1 MYRKDLPNKLGDRIL
16 SLTRFLV
23 MYIQGRYIQSPR
35 YVSCSYYLK
44 GKSGENLNF
53 RVGRVSGAESN
64 GVGPTCLRQSVL
76 EIFPFEKLSF
86 GGLCH
91 DVMRPR
97 HTLRNVIAC
106 S

>member
-1 MYRKDLPNKLGDRIL
+1 MK
-16 SLTRFLV
+16 
-23 MYIQGRYIQSPR
+23 
-35 YVSCSYYLK
+35 
-44 GKSGENLNF
+44 NLNF

-86 GGLCH
+86 GGCA
-91 DVMRPR
+91 MTSCGRATPSA
-97 HTLRNVIAC
+97 T